1 LSVIVEYVK
10 VIFSSNLLTI
20 NKLCRWKLIM
30 TIRNICIVLEIS
42 ILFCLCDLPLRAF
55 QSNKD
60 AHSSTE
66 ETDTNNTIDY
76 SALMI
81 ETADNRDDVSP
92 IFEQGLKAGYL
103 DALWHLGQIGTE
115 RTCQRLTR
123 YLRFSQNEVRLYA
136 ASGAAMCGD
145 KISTP
150 ALILQIDR
158 EKDALIK
165 GELLRALG
173 FTGRSDIRNR
183 LIDVIMSEKA
193 PEILDG
199 ALEGLMQNIVYS
211 DVSAGDLLTLDYQK
225 LIKFSVNN
233 KAETTAF
240 RAAYLLTR
248 IRKLDDVLSFADLKK
263 AFAKSKLENVKIL
276 LLRTISRLMPTDQ
289 QIEFLLDV
297 IDDVNG
303 KLRFEAIS
311 GLGKSQNIVAKH
323 RLLAFIKNTSNSVAE
338 RQAALTALGGSF
350 ADGVEMMMLIKELS
364 QSSEQW
370 LAVSAMRVGVASG
383 NEWFVKRAG
392 EWLVDVNYYKAFQAV
407 NMLANSDVGKALLNK
422 FINNGDSD
430 LVRVKEA
437 KIALDP
443 SIEARTVVRPSPNY
457 ADLSEEQSR
466 LILKTTRGDIVIETH
481 ASAPFTAHNFITLAK
496 EGKMNGMLWHRVI
509 PNFVAQAG
517 QKEDESLYD
526 WGSIREEWAGGTHTV
541 GSVGVATA
549 GKDTGSTQFFI
560 NTHRNLHLDGR
571 YTVFA
576 HVTEGMEIV
585 EALQEGDVIETV
597 VVEGLAKTES

>member
-1 LSVIVEYVK
+1 MVIR
-10 VIFSSNLLTI
+10 S
-20 NKLCRWKLIM
+20 
-30 TIRNICIVLEIS
+30 ICIVLGIS
-42 ILFCLCDLPLRAF
+42 ISFCSIDVPLRAL

-60 AHSSTE
+60 VQGSTG
-66 ETDTNNTIDY
+66 ETDINDTIDY
-76 SALMI
+76 PALMI
-81 ETADNRDDVSP
+81 ETADKRDDVSP

-123 YLRFSQNEVRLYA
+123 YLSFPQNEVRLYA
-136 ASGAAMCGD
+136 ASGAAMCRD

-158 EKDALIK
+158 EEDALIK

-173 FTGRSDIRNR
+173 FTGRPDIRNR
-183 LIDVIMSEKA
+183 LIDIIVSEKA

-211 DVSAGDLLTLDYQK
+211 DVSADDLLTLDYQK
-225 LIKFSVNN
+225 LVKLSVNN

-248 IRKLDDVLSFADLKK
+248 IRKLDEVLSFADLKK
-263 AFAKSKLENVKIL
+263 AFVKSKLENVKLL
-276 LLRTISRLMPTDQ
+276 LLRAISRLTPTDQ
-289 QIEFLLDV
+289 QIDFLLEV
-297 IDDVNG
+297 TDDTNS
-303 KLRFEAIS
+303 KLRPEAIS
-311 GLGKSQNIVAKH
+311 GLGQTQNIIAKH
-323 RLLAFIKNTSNSVAE
+323 RLLAFVKNKSNSVAE
-338 RQAALTALGGSF
+338 RQAALVALGDGF
-350 ADGVEMMMLIKELS
+350 AGDAEVLMLIKELS

-370 LAVSAMRVGVASG
+370 LAVSAMRVGVAAG
-383 NEWFVKRAG
+383 NEWFAKRAG
-392 EWLVDVNYYKAFQAV
+392 EWLVDVNYYKAFQAM
-407 NMLANSDVGKALLNK
+407 NMLANSNVGKDLLND
-422 FINNGDSD
+422 FINNGDSGS
-430 LVRVKEA
+430 VRVKEA

-443 SIEARTVVRPSPNY
+443 SIEARTTARPSPNY
-457 ADLSEEQSR
+457 ADLPEEQSR

-481 ASAPFTAHNFITLAK
+481 PSAPFTAHNFITLAK

-509 PNFVAQAG
+509 PNFVTQAG

-526 WGSIREEWAGGTHTV
+526 WGSIREEWSGGTHTV

-549 GKDTGSTQFFI
+549 GKDTGGTQFFI

-597 VVEGLAKTES
+597 VVEDLAKTEP